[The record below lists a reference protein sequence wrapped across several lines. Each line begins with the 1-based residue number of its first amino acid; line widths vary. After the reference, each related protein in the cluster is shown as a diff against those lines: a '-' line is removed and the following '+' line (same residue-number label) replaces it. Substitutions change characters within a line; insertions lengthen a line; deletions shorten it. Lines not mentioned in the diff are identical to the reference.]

1 MVIYKW
7 FVKLK
12 SKLMFV
18 KHIVLAL
25 ENKIL
30 DYGIQVSS
38 IEFGVTIKARIL
50 VFVIIIK
57 QRILKLNK
65 PNLTT
70 Y

>member
-18 KHIVLAL
+18 KDIVVVL

-30 DYGIQVSS
+30 DYGIQVSP
-38 IEFGVTIKARIL
+38 IQFAVTIKAVHFAL
-50 VFVIIIK
+50 
-57 QRILKLNK
+57 
-65 PNLTT
+65 
-70 Y
+70 

>member
-1 MVIYKW
+1 
-7 FVKLK
+7 
-12 SKLMFV
+12 MFV
-18 KHIVLAL
+18 KHIVVEL

-38 IEFGVTIKARIL
+38 IEFRVTIKARIFF
-50 VFVIIIK
+50 FVILIK